1 MNQLI
6 RMSPSPAERGWQ
18 MRLQS
23 QSLPS
28 GIAALKLKLLTRASL
43 LYVVGLLIEE
53 MHLMIQL
60 LWLQANGTTSKD
72 LTQRLA
78 KKQIQNK
85 LQLHLQQQH
94 KTIIR
99 SHQQEKHQI
108 QDRLNLTTIAKLR
121 RQCLSKRKLYSSR
134 SCKGRSNS
142 LSANRTHRMSAHSQS
157 TC

>member
-6 RMSPSPAERGWQ
+6 QMSQLPAERGWQ

-53 MHLMIQL
+53 MHQMIQL
-60 LWLQANGTTSKD
+60 LWAQANGTTSKD

-78 KKQIQNK
+78 KKQILSK

-94 KTIIR
+94 KTIIQ
-99 SHQQEKHQI
+99 SHLLVKHQI
-108 QDRLNLTTIAKLR
+108 PDRLNLTTIAKLR

-142 LSANRTHRMSAHSQS
+142 LSANQTHKMSDHFRS